1 LTAALAIRLPVLPED
16 ITSRADRFR
25 CTPYRAVVTADCCV
39 KRRALYRA
47 GIKRVDYL
55 NCFEACPIGEV
66 VERNSGGP
74 IKVAARLAAEE
85 SSTGKH
91 LKLIQA
97 VRYGDVFEDVPR
109 RPRKGKAK
117 VDVEARR
124 QQWREA
130 YHRKKLRQAAQKTEA
145 S

>member
-1 LTAALAIRLPVLPED
+1 
-16 ITSRADRFR
+16 
-25 CTPYRAVVTADCCV
+25 V

-55 NCFEACPIGEV
+55 NCTEECSIGKV

-74 IKVAARLAAEE
+74 IKVAARLTDE
-85 SSTGKH
+85 SARTGKH
-91 LKLIQA
+91 FKLIQA
-97 VRYGDVFEDVPR
+97 VRYGDVFDEVAR

-130 YHRKKLRQAAQKTEA
+130 YHRKKLRQAAQPKTEA